1 MEDGP
6 PMFNQDITCPDLLV
20 FTTKKISDTG
30 LSPTLVTLP
39 NVFSYLQR
47 RLRASPRSLAAT
59 KGISVD
65 FCSSGY
71 LDVSFLRVSFVNL
84 CIQLTMTP

>member
-6 PMFNQDITCPDLLV
+6 PMFSQDITCPDLLV
-20 FTTKKISDTG
+20 FTVKKISDTG
-30 LSPTLVTLP
+30 LSPTLATLP
-39 NVFSYLQR
+39 NVFSYLQHS
-47 RLRASPRSLAAT
+47 LRAGPRSLAAT

-71 LDVSFLRVSFVNL
+71 LDVSVLRVSFAIL
-84 CIQLTMTP
+84 CIQITMTP